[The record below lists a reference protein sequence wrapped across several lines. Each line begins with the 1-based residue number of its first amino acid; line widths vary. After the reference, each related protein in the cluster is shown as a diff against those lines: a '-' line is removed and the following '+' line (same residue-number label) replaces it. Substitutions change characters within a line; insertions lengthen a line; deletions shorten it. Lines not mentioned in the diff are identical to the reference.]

1 MILTKQAWASLNEP
15 LEVLMPR
22 ETAQN
27 QPHINPWII
36 AIAVMLSTFMEVLD
50 TTVVN
55 VSLPHIAGSLSATV
69 DEATWTL
76 TSYLVA
82 NAIILPLTGWLSNF
96 FGRKRMLMLSVT
108 GFTIASFLCG
118 LAPSLPFLVACRV
131 IQGACGGGLQPISQ
145 AILLESFRP
154 EDRGKAMGFWGLGI
168 VVAPMLGP
176 VLGGWLTDSHSWRWV
191 FYINVPIGI
200 ASLIMT
206 SLFIFDPSYIRRASQ
221 KIDYWGIGLLAIGI
235 ATLQIVLDKGQEK
248 DWFSTNWI
256 TAVAIVA
263 GASLLTFLFYELR
276 IKDPVVNLRVF
287 KDSTYSTG
295 VFLMSLLG
303 VGLYG
308 TTVLIPLILQ
318 TLLGYPAIRAGIAM
332 APRGLG
338 SFIAMPVAG
347 IIIAK
352 FDPRKMLTA
361 GLIVCGWTLFQ
372 FSRLSLSAGFWDFF
386 WPQLIMGLSL
396 GLIFVPLTTISMA
409 PIRKENMGN
418 ATSLFNLV
426 RNLGGSIGISAVSTM
441 QTRFQQRNI
450 AQLGS
455 HVTPYSFIA
464 RNMMNSMQ
472 GMFRS
477 TGSDAVTAAHQAR
490 AAMFGM
496 VERQASM
503 LAYNSI
509 FLILAVLFVLM
520 LPFIFLMRR
529 PQARGGPMAMH

>member
-1 MILTKQAWASLNEP
+1 MAEEST
-15 LEVLMPR
+15 
-22 ETAQN
+22 QN
-27 QPHINPWII
+27 PKHINPWII
-36 AIAVMLSTFMEVLD
+36 AVAVMLSTFMEVLD

-69 DEATWTL
+69 EEATWTL

-96 FGRKRMLMLSVT
+96 FGRKRMLMFSVT

-118 LAPSLPFLVACRV
+118 LAPSLPFLVVCRIV
-131 IQGACGGGLQPISQ
+131 QGACGGGLQPISQ
-145 AILLESFRP
+145 AILLESFPP
-154 EDRGKAMGFWGLGI
+154 EGRGKAMGFWGLGI

-176 VLGGWLTDSHSWRWV
+176 VLGGWLTDSYSWRWV

-200 ASLIMT
+200 VSILMT

-221 KIDYWGIGLLAIGI
+221 KIDYWGIGMLAVGI

-248 DWFSTNWI
+248 DWFGTDWI
-256 TAVAIVA
+256 TALALISGVV
-263 GASLLTFLFYELR
+263 LVVFLFYELR
-276 IKDPVVNLRVF
+276 TKDPVVNLRVF
-287 KDSTYSTG
+287 TNRTYSTG

-318 TLLGYPAIRAGIAM
+318 TLLGYPAIRAGLAM

-338 SFIAMPVAG
+338 SFIAMPVVG
-347 IIIAK
+347 MIMTK
-352 FDPRKMLTA
+352 FDPRKMLA
-361 GLIVCGWTLFQ
+361 LGMVVCGITLFQ
-372 FSRLSLSAGFWDFF
+372 ISRLNLNAGFWDFC
-386 WPQLIMGLSL
+386 WPQFFMGLSL

-450 AQLGS
+450 NQLGA
-455 HVTPYSFIA
+455 HVTPYNTSA
-464 RNMMNSMQ
+464 RNMMNSLQ
-472 GMFRS
+472 GMFVSR
-477 TGSDAVTAAHQAR
+477 GSDIATAAHQAR
-490 AAMFGM
+490 AAMFGL
-496 VERQASM
+496 VARQASM

-509 FLILAVLFVLM
+509 FLILAGLFLLM

-529 PQARGGPMAMH
+529 PQTRGGPLALH

>member
-1 MILTKQAWASLNEP
+1 MAEEST
-15 LEVLMPR
+15 
-22 ETAQN
+22 QN
-27 QPHINPWII
+27 PKHINPWII
-36 AIAVMLSTFMEVLD
+36 AVAVMLSTFMEVLD

-69 DEATWTL
+69 EEATWTL

-96 FGRKRMLMLSVT
+96 FGRKRMLMFSVT

-118 LAPSLPFLVACRV
+118 LAPSLPFLVVCRIV
-131 IQGACGGGLQPISQ
+131 QGACGGGLQPISQ
-145 AILLESFRP
+145 AILLESFPP

-176 VLGGWLTDSHSWRWV
+176 VLGGWLTDSYSWRWV

-200 ASLIMT
+200 VSILMT

-221 KIDYWGIGLLAIGI
+221 KIDYWGIGMLAVGI

-248 DWFSTNWI
+248 DWFGTDWI
-256 TAVAIVA
+256 TVLAVISGVV
-263 GASLLTFLFYELR
+263 LVVFLFYELR
-276 IKDPVVNLRVF
+276 TKDPVVNLRVF
-287 KDSTYSTG
+287 TNRTYSTG

-318 TLLGYPAIRAGIAM
+318 TLLGYPAIRAGLAM

-338 SFIAMPVAG
+338 SFIAMPVVG
-347 IIIAK
+347 MIMTK
-352 FDPRKMLTA
+352 FDPRKMLTL
-361 GLIVCGWTLFQ
+361 GMVVCGLTLFQ
-372 FSRLSLSAGFWDFF
+372 ISRLNLNAGFWDFC
-386 WPQLIMGLSL
+386 WPQFFMGLSL

-450 AQLGS
+450 NQLGA
-455 HVTPYSFIA
+455 HVTPYNTSA
-464 RNMMNSMQ
+464 RNMMNSLQ
-472 GMFRS
+472 GAFVSR
-477 TGSDAVTAAHQAR
+477 GSDIATAAHQAR

-509 FLILAVLFVLM
+509 FLILAGLFLLM

-529 PQARGGPMAMH
+529 PQTRGGSLAMH

>member
-1 MILTKQAWASLNEP
+1 
-15 LEVLMPR
+15 MPSSSP
-22 ETAQN
+22 
-27 QPHINPWII
+27 QPQVNPWIV
-36 AIAVMLSTFMEVLD
+36 AVAVMFATFMEVLD

-55 VSLPHIAGSLSATV
+55 VSLPHIAGSLSVTV

-118 LAPSLPFLVACRV
+118 LAPSLPFLVICRV

-145 AILLESFRP
+145 AILLESFPP

-176 VLGGWLTDSHSWRWV
+176 VLGGWLTDSYSWRWV

-200 ASLIMT
+200 ASIVMT

-248 DWFSTNWI
+248 DWFGTSWI

-263 GASLLTFLFYELR
+263 VATIVAFLIYELH

-287 KDSTYSTG
+287 KDRTYSTG

-318 TLLGYPAIRAGIAM
+318 TLLGYPAVRAGIAM
-332 APRGLG
+332 SPRGLG
-338 SFIAMPVAG
+338 SLVAMPVAG
-347 IIIAK
+347 IIMAK
-352 FDPRKMLTA
+352 LDPRKMLTA

-426 RNLGGSIGISAVSTM
+426 RNLGGSIGIAAVSTM

-450 AQLGS
+450 NQLGS
-455 HVTPYSFIA
+455 HVTPYSFGA
-464 RNMMNSMQ
+464 RNMMNSMEA
-472 GMFRS
+472 MFMS
-477 TGSDAVTAAHQAR
+477 GGADKVAAANQAR

-509 FLILAVLFVLM
+509 FLI
-520 LPFIFLMRR
+520 
-529 PQARGGPMAMH
+529 